1 VLVEKIETLMN
12 ISSEGLIHAI
22 VGYAGTRGE
31 KLTTLRL
38 VKFLYLADLYYAR
51 ISKGETLTGW
61 PWAFVYFGPWCKQVN
76 DAIDNAVK
84 SGLVLVKEYPSKHDD
99 AKDYRLFWLED
110 TEEYLKVIDAI
121 PTYVWSTLQ
130 WAIRKWADDSYG
142 LLDYVYFETEPMIEA
157 KPGAVLDFGKSRMPE
172 VPKKVDMKKIPKARI
187 EEAKKALARLGEK
200 YKNGLSSRPPQGPTD
215 SVFQEFVAKL
225 DEEDLETGLAGTAD
239 LAEPE
244 SSRKL

>member
-1 VLVEKIETLMN
+1 MFTKIE
-12 ISSEGLIHAI
+12 ELIHAI
-22 VGYAGTRGE
+22 VWYTSRRGE

-51 ISKGETLTGW
+51 VSNGKTLTNW

-84 SGLVLVKEYPSKHDD
+84 NSLVLAKEYPSKHDD
-99 AKDYRLFWLED
+99 AKDYRLFWLQD
-110 TEEYLKVIDAI
+110 TEEDPKVIDAL
-121 PTYVWSTLQ
+121 PTYVWSKLQ

-157 KPGAVLDFGKSRMPE
+157 KPGAVLDFSQSRMPE
-172 VPKKVDMKKIPKARI
+172 VPKKIEMKKIPEAKMD
-187 EEAKKALARLGEK
+187 EAKKALARLGEK
-200 YKNGLSSRPPQGPTD
+200 YKNGLSLRPPQGPTD
-215 SVFQEFVAKL
+215 AVFREFVSKL
-225 DEEDLETGLAGTAD
+225 DEEDLETGLEGTAD

-244 SSRKL
+244 SSRKP